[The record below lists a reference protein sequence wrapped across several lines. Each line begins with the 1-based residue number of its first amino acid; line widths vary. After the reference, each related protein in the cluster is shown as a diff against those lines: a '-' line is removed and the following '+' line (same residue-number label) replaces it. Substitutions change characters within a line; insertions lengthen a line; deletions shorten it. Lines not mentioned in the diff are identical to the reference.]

1 MSLWGNNDNLTSSG
15 TVSLNYATG
24 VVTGSG
30 TTFGHVGFGV
40 TGDVIRFGTRGGGG
54 TYFGDAVITDTTSH
68 TSITIGS
75 TAGLSGA
82 AISGAQYKLSQ
93 LPKST
98 ILDHHY
104 SNKLDGAP
112 EFVNIAFSPH
122 LASDGATRT
131 KFGSGSNT
139 GAGAS
144 VLPINKN
151 LFSAGGKV
159 GDVFLANATTRIP
172 VTGIGTG
179 SISADGLSPVGF
191 VTLFGRIPDGADVL
205 GSEVTH
211 VTNGVSTSLGTIA
224 GLDQGAGLAFTA
236 FTLSTPLTFPI
247 KVGDDISFN
256 TDFIVSIA
264 STSPVGID
272 TGDSLTFQRLKGG
285 YDKQV
290 YGISTSA
297 FDDVSTKYRT
307 SGTGWVGVT
316 TYVDAQG
323 QFRVKSEI
331 LVAMGT
337 PHEDS
342 TSGIQ
347 TGTGS
352 ILYPTPV

>member
-15 TVSLNYATG
+15 TVSLNYDTG

-40 TGDVIRFGTRGGGG
+40 TGDVIRFGSRGSGGV
-54 TYFGDAVITDTTSH
+54 YFGDAVIIDTTSH
-68 TSITIGS
+68 TSVTIGS

-82 AISGAQYKLSQ
+82 TISGAQYKLSQ

-104 SNKLDGAP
+104 SNKLDGPP
-112 EFVNIAFSPH
+112 EFVNIATP
-122 LASDGATRT
+122 LPIEASGATRT
-131 KFGSGSNT
+131 IFGSGSTN
-139 GAGAS
+139 GIGAS
-144 VLPINKN
+144 VLPVNT
-151 LFSAGGKV
+151 LFFDPISV
-159 GDVFLANATTRIP
+159 GDFFVSGSDKIL
-172 VTGIGTG
+172 VTGIQTG
-179 SISADGLSPVGF
+179 SVSIQNFSPAGF
-191 VTLFGRIPDGADVL
+191 LTVFATIPDGADIL
-205 GSEVTH
+205 GSTVKH
-211 VTNGVSTSLGTIA
+211 VTSGVSTSLGDIA
-224 GLDQGAGLAFTA
+224 AINQGKVGAANTA
-236 FTLSTPLTFPI
+236 FTLESGLPFALKKGDDLTFTNSP
-247 KVGDDISFN
+247 
-256 TDFIVSIA
+256 FIVSIA
-264 STSPVGID
+264 STASVGLS
-272 TGDSLTFQRLKGG
+272 TGDTLVFQRRKGG

-297 FDDVSTKYRT
+297 FDNVSTAYRT